1 MSFFD
6 FLEVLEKEPQIHVN
20 KFVLIFL
27 ETDGGIIVLTGVM
40 QEKLFDFSVEG
51 FGLSQEFFFHLEG
64 FLKLRVFF

>member
-1 MSFFD
+1 MSFFE

-51 FGLSQEFFFHLEG
+51 FGLS
-64 FLKLRVFF
+64 